1 MYSNKVRLL
10 HLIKTLDIGGI
21 EKSTILYS
29 NILVNKLESISIFA
43 NEGFYDNSGIIN
55 DEIKRF
61 YPRHNIWEK
70 RFFIQN
76 LTQLISVIKKNKIT
90 HIHYHHRIYIPFIY
104 FIKLSFPKI
113 KIIYTHHNC
122 FNDFTNNFVL
132 ADKIIA
138 LNEAT
143 KNDLPKRLLRH
154 VIIIPHGVVINNKI
168 KNQDNPKNIG
178 FVGRF
183 VEEKGILNLI
193 QAFKDINEEIPD
205 TKLILVGEGPLKN
218 KIVKKVK
225 NLGLNDKVV
234 FQKTSISE
242 DEIYSNIDI
251 LVLPA
256 EKLEGFGL
264 VILEAMARGIPVV
277 TNNLSVFNEIIIN
290 KFNGI
295 ITDSA
300 SLKTDILSL
309 IDNKIQK
316 KYICKN
322 ALKTV
327 YKDYN
332 LENTIRSYLQNAY
345 YA

>member
-1 MYSNKVRLL
+1 MQSNKVRLL

-21 EKSTILYS
+21 EKSTIIYS

-61 YPRHNIWEK
+61 YPHHNIWDK

-76 LTQLISVIKKNKIT
+76 LMQLFSVIRKNEIT
-90 HIHYHHRIYIPFIY
+90 HIHYHHRIFIPFIF
-104 FIKLSFPKI
+104 FIKLFFPKI
-113 KIIYTHHNC
+113 RIIYTHHSC
-122 FNDFTNNFVL
+122 FNDFMNNFVL

-143 KNDLPKRLLRH
+143 KNDLPKRFLRH
-154 VIIIPHGVVINNKI
+154 VIIIPHGVKINNKI
-168 KNQDNPKNIG
+168 KNQDNPRNIG
-178 FVGRF
+178 YVGRF
-183 VEEKGILNLI
+183 VEGKGIFNLI
-193 QAFKDINEEIPD
+193 RAFKGINEEIPD

-218 KIVKKVK
+218 KMIKIIEK
-225 NLGLNDKVV
+225 LGLIDKVV
-234 FQKTSISE
+234 FQKTTSSE

-256 EKLEGFGL
+256 DKLEGFGL

-277 TNNLSVFNEIIIN
+277 TNNLNVFNEIIIN

-327 YKDYN
+327 YQNYN
-332 LENTIRSYLQNAY
+332 LHNVIETYMIVYKNN
-345 YA
+345 

>member
-1 MYSNKVRLL
+1 MQSNKVRLL

-29 NILVNKLESISIFA
+29 NILVNKLESINIFA
-43 NEGFYDNSGIIN
+43 KKGFYDNSGIIN

-76 LTQLISVIKKNKIT
+76 LMQLIAVIKNNEIT
-90 HIHYHHRIYIPFIY
+90 HIHYHHRIFIPFIF
-104 FIKLSFPKI
+104 FIKLYFPKI
-113 KIIYTHHNC
+113 RIIYTHHSC
-122 FNDFTNNFVL
+122 FNDFMNNFVL

-143 KNDLPKRLLRH
+143 KNDLPKRLLQKT
-154 VIIIPHGVVINNKI
+154 IIIPHGVKINNKI
-168 KNQDNPKNIG
+168 KNQDNPRNIG

-193 QAFKDINEEIPD
+193 QAFKGINEEIPD

-218 KIVKKVK
+218 KMIKIIEK
-225 NLGLNDKVV
+225 LGLIDKVV
-234 FQKTSISE
+234 FQKTTRSE
-242 DEIYSNIDI
+242 DEIFSNIDI

-264 VILEAMARGIPVV
+264 VILEAMARGIPVIV
-277 TNNLSVFNEIIIN
+277 SKLNIFKEIIID

-295 ITDSA
+295 ISDSA

-309 IDNKIQK
+309 IKNKPQIN
-316 KYICKN
+316 YICKN
-322 ALKTV
+322 ASKTV

-332 LENTIRSYLQNAY
+332 IENTIRSYLQNAY